1 MHVMKNIRVT
11 MKDVA
16 KEAGVSTA
24 TVSYVLN
31 YSNTERISH
40 ETRMRVFEAVN
51 KLKYVPNMTAKSLA
65 SKRSFLVAIIINMEE
80 NNKRSKLYQ
89 YFDLASEIQKRL
101 NLMGYDAIFLPTKKI
116 THDIVM
122 SRQRS
127 LDAVFIMDM
136 KEELLKEITNQFFVP
151 VIFIDGFIGD
161 PIFCK
166 ILTEWDAV
174 FKRATEQ
181 LGENF
186 YVVME
191 DYANK
196 SLWRNVT
203 KRISEEDVFI
213 NCQGNNLAEFL
224 HMHKDGKG
232 LIIGEELGMQAEHY
246 VDNRNI
252 SVVVHHDQNL
262 MLLPDMKV
270 IVVSNKEKAE
280 AAVRVMKELLD
291 LEQVTQIQNITYI
304 GVR

>member
-89 YFDLASEIQKRL
+89 YYDLASEIQKRL

-122 SRQRS
+122 SRQ
-127 LDAVFIMDM
+127 
-136 KEELLKEITNQFFVP
+136 T
-151 VIFIDGFIGD
+151 
-161 PIFCK
+161 K
-166 ILTEWDAV
+166 INT
-174 FKRATEQ
+174 
-181 LGENF
+181 
-186 YVVME
+186 
-191 DYANK
+191 
-196 SLWRNVT
+196 
-203 KRISEEDVFI
+203 RI
-213 NCQGNNLAEFL
+213 
-224 HMHKDGKG
+224 
-232 LIIGEELGMQAEHY
+232 
-246 VDNRNI
+246 
-252 SVVVHHDQNL
+252 
-262 MLLPDMKV
+262 
-270 IVVSNKEKAE
+270 
-280 AAVRVMKELLD
+280 
-291 LEQVTQIQNITYI
+291 
-304 GVR
+304 